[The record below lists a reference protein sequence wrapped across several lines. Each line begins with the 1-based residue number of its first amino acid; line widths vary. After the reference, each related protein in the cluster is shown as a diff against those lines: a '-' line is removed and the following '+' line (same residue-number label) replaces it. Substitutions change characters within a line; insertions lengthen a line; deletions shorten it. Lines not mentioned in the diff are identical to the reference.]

1 MKKLFYV
8 GAAGFVLSG
17 MLLDTRIWWLALIG
31 VLAFLGLAA
40 YAYQHLDISDLE
52 PMVVKQKKEENR
64 QATFQNWIAG
74 TGMTMKMP

>member
-1 MKKLFYV
+1 MKKLFYI

-31 VLAFLGLAA
+31 VLGFLALAA

-52 PMVVKQKKEENR
+52 PMAVQQKKEANR
-64 QATFQNWIAG
+64 QRTFTEWI
-74 TGMTMKMP
+74 TSVEMKMP